1 MEIFGFNRFSNNA
14 KKILTVSQNIAREL
28 GSDII
33 DTDHVLLAILGG
45 KNSVANDI
53 LDSYGVDY
61 ERIEMAMNFMPIDPN
76 AVSKKGEQAGV
87 SDDLKRS
94 LESAILVTH
103 NLKHFYLGSEH
114 LLFGIISNPA
124 FRAYQL
130 IQNIDINPEGIRK
143 SLEQLF
149 QTAAKNIPE
158 AGLED
163 DEMMMAD
170 PMMPPMMGGKKKE
183 GSMLAKYAID
193 LTAEASEGKLDPV
206 VGREKE
212 LERVIHILSRRTKNN
227 PVLIGEPG
235 VGKTA
240 IVEALAIKIIRDEV
254 PEKLRGKKIYSLDLG
269 SVIAG
274 TKFRGEFEDR
284 VKKIL
289 NELEKNKNAI
299 LFIDEIHTIIGA
311 GSAEGSMDA
320 SNMLKPALSRGKITC
335 IGATTLDEYRKNI
348 EKDSA
353 FERRFQ
359 QVIIDE
365 PSMEDTV
372 DILKGIAQNYEDF
385 HQVVIEKDA
394 INFAAKLAHRY
405 IPDRFLPDKA
415 IDLIDEA
422 SSAVVI
428 REKVGENSEIKK
440 LELKLKN
447 TIDGKNEAVK
457 NQNFELAADLRDQ
470 EGFIKEE
477 IEKVKSNRKDIP
489 KNKRVKVTKEDIA
502 KVVNNWT
509 GIPVSKLIESDKNKF
524 VQLESILEK
533 KIVGQD
539 EAISAISQAIRRSRA
554 GISNPNRPIG
564 SFIFLGPTGVGKT
577 ELAKVLAEEVY
588 ERKDALI
595 KIDMSEFMERHNVSR
610 LVGAPAGYVGYED
623 GGKLTE
629 MVRKKPYSIVLFDEI
644 EKAHPEV
651 FNMLLQI
658 LEDGYLTDAKGRKI
672 DFRNTIIILTSNIGI
687 NDFAKFATL
696 GFQTSESEEKELMG
710 KYEKMKESVLE
721 QVKKKFNPEFINRL
735 DKIIVF
741 RPLGK
746 KEIDEIVKI
755 NLADLGNRVKKEKG
769 INLEFSKR
777 LVEYV
782 AEKGYDPE
790 YGARPIRR
798 LVENE
803 IENKIAEVIISDEY
817 EEGDTIKIDLKN
829 DIVSIEKKKI
839 LVKK

>member
-227 PVLIGEPG
+227 PVLIVEPG